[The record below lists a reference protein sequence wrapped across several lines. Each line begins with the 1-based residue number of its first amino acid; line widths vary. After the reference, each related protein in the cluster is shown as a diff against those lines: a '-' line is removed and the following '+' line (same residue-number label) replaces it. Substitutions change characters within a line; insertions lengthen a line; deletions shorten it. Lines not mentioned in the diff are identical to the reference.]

1 MIKKITS
8 IGNSLGLILERPIL
22 ELLDIDRHTKL
33 DVRTDG
39 ECLIIRPLK
48 KDRSAR
54 ILERADRMMKI
65 HDDTFRKLTK

>member
-22 ELLDIDRHTKL
+22 DLLGIDLHTKL

-48 KDRSAR
+48 KDRSSR
-54 ILERADRMMKI
+54 ILDSADRMMKI